1 MSSTPSLAPADLA
14 AALRW
19 RYATKKFD
27 TRRLPEPLW
36 QALVD
41 SLVQAPSSYGLQP
54 WRFLVVDN
62 PEIRAR
68 LREHSWNQGQVT
80 DASHLVVFLRRVA
93 TTETDIDRHVA
104 RIAQV
109 RGVPADKIEPYRQL
123 MVANVAKGMSPERQ
137 REWAARQLYIAL
149 GQFMAA
155 AAVLGV
161 DTCPL
166 EGISP
171 DKYDEILGLRGTG
184 FETVVACVAGYRA
197 SDDAY
202 AAAAKVRFPADE
214 LVRTV

>member
-1 MSSTPSLAPADLA
+1 MTPLAPADLA

-27 TRRLPEPLW
+27 TRRLPEATW
-36 QALVD
+36 RALVD

-54 WRFLVVDN
+54 WRFLVVED
-62 PEIRAR
+62 PAVRAR

-93 TTETDIDRHVA
+93 TTEADIDRHVA
-104 RIAQV
+104 RICQV
-109 RGVPADKIEPYRQL
+109 RGVAPDKVEPYRQL
-123 MVANVAKGMSPERQ
+123 MVANVAKGMTPEVQ

-171 DKYDEILGLRGTG
+171 GKYDEILGLRGSG
-184 FETVVACVAGYRA
+184 FETVVACVAGTRA
-197 SDDAY
+197 ADDAY
-202 AAAAKVRFPADE
+202 AGAAKVRFAPED

>member
-1 MSSTPSLAPADLA
+1 MTPLAPADLS

-27 TRRLPEPLW
+27 TRRLPEATW
-36 QALVD
+36 RALVD

-54 WRFLVVDN
+54 WRFLVVED
-62 PEIRAR
+62 PAVRAR

-93 TTETDIDRHVA
+93 TSEADVDRHVA
-104 RIAQV
+104 RICQV
-109 RGVPADKIEPYRQL
+109 RGVAPDKIEPYRQL
-123 MVANVAKGMSPERQ
+123 MLANVAKGMTPEVQ

-171 DKYDEILGLRGTG
+171 AKYDEILGLRGSG
-184 FETVVACVAGYRA
+184 FETVVACVAGTRA
-197 SDDAY
+197 ADDAY
-202 AAAAKVRFPADE
+202 AGAAKVRFDAEE